1 LSKRQKSHVKPTDL
15 RGILQYIPKFRDRI
29 FVISIDGA
37 IVSDENFANLLLD
50 FAVLRSLNIRV
61 TLVHGAASQIAALAA
76 ERGVEPS
83 DLDGTEPVNAV
94 TLELALTAA
103 NRLTHEILEGF
114 TANGLRGV
122 STNAVTAHPRGII
135 DGIDYWYAGKAER
148 IDLGH
153 LEGLL
158 AQGNIPVIPPL
169 GFDREG
175 NTYRVNSDDLAREVA
190 VRLKATKLIYV
201 TTRDGLIRNSEVIR
215 QIPNGELDQI
225 LEHEPASLQPEQLA
239 KARNSATAC
248 RAGIPRV
255 HLINGSVHEGLLAE
269 VFSNTGIG
277 TLVYANEYRQIR
289 PAKKNDLSSILTL
302 TKNAVEAEELMDRS
316 LADIEANIAEY
327 HLFEIDGNPVGC
339 FSLTLYPDSNMG
351 ELGSVCVSAAH
362 ENQGIGSRLVE
373 YAEKLGRDHGL
384 TRLFVLSTQTF
395 KWFQSRAGFTEGEL
409 SNVPEPRHAAA
420 TSNGRNSKVLFKSL
434 E

>member
-1 LSKRQKSHVKPTDL
+1 MVSV
-15 RGILQYIPKFRDRI
+15 
-29 FVISIDGA
+29 DGA
-37 IVSDENFANLLLD
+37 IVSDENFSNLLLD

-61 TLVHGAASQIAALAA
+61 ALVHGAARQIASMAL
-76 ERGVEPS
+76 ERGIEPS
-83 DLDGTEPVNAV
+83 DLDGTEPVDAP
-94 TLELALTAA
+94 TLDLVLTAA

-114 TANGLRGV
+114 AANGLRGV

-135 DGIDYWYAGKAER
+135 NGTDHQFAGKVER

-153 LEGLL
+153 LESLL
-158 AQGNIPVIPPL
+158 AQGSIPVIPPL
-169 GFDREG
+169 GFDGEG

-190 VRLKATKLIYV
+190 VRLRATKLIYV
-201 TTRDGLIRNSEVIR
+201 TTRDGLIRNGEVIR

-225 LEHEPASLQPEQLA
+225 LEHEPASFEPEQLA

-248 RAGIPRV
+248 QAGISRV

-289 PAKKNDLSSILTL
+289 PAKKSDLGNILAL
-302 TKNAVEAEELMDRS
+302 TKNAIESAELMDRS
-316 LADIEANIAEY
+316 LADLEASVGEY

-339 FSLTLYPDSNMG
+339 FSLTVFAEANAA

-362 ENQGIGSRLVE
+362 ENQGVGRKLVE

-384 TRLFVLSTQTF
+384 ARLFVLSTQTF
-395 KWFQSRAGFTEGEL
+395 KWFQSTAGFTEGTL
-409 SNVPEPRHAAA
+409 DDVPEARRVAADE
-420 TSNGRNSKVLFKSL
+420 SGRGSKVLLKLL

>member
-1 LSKRQKSHVKPTDL
+1 MKPTDL
-15 RGILQYIPKFRDRI
+15 RGILQYIPKFREKI
-29 FVISIDGA
+29 FVVSIDGA

-61 TLVHGAASQIAALAA
+61 VLVHGAASQIASMAL
-76 ERGVEPS
+76 ERDLEPS
-83 DLDGTEPVNAV
+83 DLDGTQPVNEA

-114 TANGLRGV
+114 TANELRGV
-122 STNAVTAHPRGII
+122 STNAVTASPKGII
-135 DGIDYWYAGKAER
+135 DGNDYFFAGKAER
-148 IDLGH
+148 IDLAH

-175 NTYRVNSDDLAREVA
+175 NTYRLNSDDLAREVS
-190 VRLKATKLIYV
+190 VRLKAAKLIYV
-201 TTRDGLIRNSEVIR
+201 TTRDGLIHNGEVIR
-215 QIPNGELDQI
+215 QIPNGELDKI
-225 LEHEPASLQPEQLA
+225 LENEPTSLKPEQMA
-239 KARNSATAC
+239 KARNSAAAC
-248 RAGIPRV
+248 QAGIPRV

-289 PAKKNDLSSILTL
+289 KAKKIDLSSIITL
-302 TKNAVEAEELMDRS
+302 TKNAVEAAE
-316 LADIEANIAEY
+316 LADREISEIEANINEY

-339 FSLTLYPDSNMG
+339 FSLTIFPESKVG
-351 ELGSVCVSAAH
+351 ELGSVCVSPAH
-362 ENQGIGSRLVE
+362 ENQGIGSKLVD
-373 YAEKLGRDHGL
+373 YAENLAKEKGL
-384 TRLFVLSTQTF
+384 TKLFALSTQTF
-395 KWFQSRAGFTEGEL
+395 KWFQSKANFVVGEL
-409 SNVPEPRHAAA
+409 SELPEARQESAS
-420 TSNGRNSKVLFKSL
+420 TSGRNSKVLFKSL

>member
-1 LSKRQKSHVKPTDL
+1 MAKRQKSHVKPTDL

-61 TLVHGAASQIAALAA
+61 ALVLGAASQIAALAA

-83 DLDGTEPVNAV
+83 DLDGTEPVNEV

-122 STNAVTAHPRGII
+122 STNAVAAHPRGII

-201 TTRDGLIRNSEVIR
+201 TTRDGLIRNGEVIR

-225 LEHEPASLQPEQLA
+225 LEHEPANLQPEQLA

-289 PAKKNDLSSILTL
+289 PAKKSDLSSILAL
-302 TKNAVEAEELMDRS
+302 TKSAVEAEELMDRS

-362 ENQGIGSRLVE
+362 ENQSIGSRLVE

-395 KWFQSRAGFTEGEL
+395 KWFQSRAGFAEGEL
-409 SNVPEPRHAAA
+409 SELPEPRHAAA
-420 TSNGRNSKVLFKSL
+420 TSNGRNSKALFKSL

>member
-1 LSKRQKSHVKPTDL
+1 MAKRQKSHVKPTDL

-61 TLVHGAASQIAALAA
+61 ALVHGAASQIAALAA

-215 QIPNGELDQI
+215 QIPNSELDQI

-255 HLINGSVHEGLLAE
+255 HLINGRAAGARIYPRGLCEAVCRAISQE
-269 VFSNTGIG
+269 VKEHNRDGAGRGRPDCPI
-277 TLVYANEYRQIR
+277 LV
-289 PAKKNDLSSILTL
+289 ILQ
-302 TKNAVEAEELMDRS
+302 NCA
-316 LADIEANIAEY
+316 
-327 HLFEIDGNPVGC
+327 
-339 FSLTLYPDSNMG
+339 
-351 ELGSVCVSAAH
+351 
-362 ENQGIGSRLVE
+362 
-373 YAEKLGRDHGL
+373 
-384 TRLFVLSTQTF
+384 
-395 KWFQSRAGFTEGEL
+395 
-409 SNVPEPRHAAA
+409 
-420 TSNGRNSKVLFKSL
+420 
-434 E
+434 

>member
-1 LSKRQKSHVKPTDL
+1 MKPTDL

-61 TLVHGAASQIAALAA
+61 ALVHGAASQIAALAA

-83 DLDGTEPVNAV
+83 DLDGTEPVNEV

-201 TTRDGLIRNSEVIR
+201 TTRDGLIRNGEVIR

-289 PAKKNDLSSILTL
+289 PAKKSDLSSILAL
-302 TKNAVEAEELMDRS
+302 TKSAVEAEELMDRS

-373 YAEKLGRDHGL
+373 YAEKLGCDHGL
-384 TRLFVLSTQTF
+384 TRLFVLST
-395 KWFQSRAGFTEGEL
+395 
-409 SNVPEPRHAAA
+409 
-420 TSNGRNSKVLFKSL
+420 
-434 E
+434 

>member
-1 LSKRQKSHVKPTDL
+1 MAKRQKSHVKPTDL

-61 TLVHGAASQIAALAA
+61 ALVHGAASQIAALAA

-83 DLDGTEPVNAV
+83 DLDGTEPVNEV

-201 TTRDGLIRNSEVIR
+201 TTRDGLIRNGEVIR

-289 PAKKNDLSSILTL
+289 PAKKSDLSSILAL
-302 TKNAVEAEELMDRS
+302 TKSAVEAEELMDRS

-384 TRLFVLSTQTF
+384 SRLFVLSTQTF
-395 KWFQSRAGFTEGEL
+395 KWFQSRAGFAEGEL
-409 SNVPEPRHAAA
+409 LELPEPRHAAT
-420 TSNGRNSKVLFKSL
+420 TSNGRNSKALFKSL

>member
-1 LSKRQKSHVKPTDL
+1 MKPTDL

-29 FVISIDGA
+29 FVVSVDGA
-37 IVSDENFANLLLD
+37 IVSDENFSNLLLD

-61 TLVHGAASQIAALAA
+61 ALVHGAASQIASMAL
-76 ERGVEPS
+76 ERGIEPS
-83 DLDGTEPVNAV
+83 DLDGTEPVDAS

-114 TANGLRGV
+114 AANGLRGV
-122 STNAVTAHPRGII
+122 STNALTAHPRGII
-135 DGIDYWYAGKAER
+135 DGIDHQFAGKVER

-153 LEGLL
+153 LESLL
-158 AQGNIPVIPPL
+158 TQGSIPVIPPL
-169 GFDREG
+169 GFDGEG

-190 VRLKATKLIYV
+190 VRLRATKLIYV
-201 TTRDGLIRNSEVIR
+201 TTRDGLIRNGEVIR

-225 LEHEPASLQPEQLA
+225 LEHQPASFEPEQLA

-248 RAGIPRV
+248 QAGISRV

-289 PAKKNDLSSILTL
+289 PAKKSDLGNILAL
-302 TKNAVEAEELMDRS
+302 TKNAIESAELMDRS
-316 LADIEANIAEY
+316 LTDLEASVGEY

-339 FSLTLYPDSNMG
+339 FSLTVFPEVNAA

-362 ENQGIGSRLVE
+362 ENQGIGRKLVE

-384 TRLFVLSTQTF
+384 ARLFLLSTQTF
-395 KWFQSRAGFTEGEL
+395 KWFQSKAGFTEGTL
-409 SNVPEPRHAAA
+409 DDLPEARRVAADE
-420 TSNGRNSKVLFKSL
+420 SGRGSKVLLKLL

>member
-1 LSKRQKSHVKPTDL
+1 VKPTDL
-15 RGILQYIPKFRDRI
+15 RGILQYIPKFREKI
-29 FVISIDGA
+29 FVVSIDGA

-61 TLVHGAASQIAALAA
+61 VLVHGAASQIASMAL
-76 ERGVEPS
+76 ERDLEPS
-83 DLDGTEPVNAV
+83 DLDGTQPVNEA

-114 TANGLRGV
+114 TANELRGV
-122 STNAVTAHPRGII
+122 STNAVTASPKGII
-135 DGIDYWYAGKAER
+135 DGNDYFFAGKAER
-148 IDLGH
+148 IDLAH

-175 NTYRVNSDDLAREVA
+175 NTYRLNSDDLAREVS
-190 VRLKATKLIYV
+190 VRLKAAKLIYV
-201 TTRDGLIRNSEVIR
+201 TTRDGLIHNGEVIR
-215 QIPNGELDQI
+215 QIPNGELDKI
-225 LEHEPASLQPEQLA
+225 LENEPTSLKPEQMA
-239 KARNSATAC
+239 KARNSAAAC

-289 PAKKNDLSSILTL
+289 KAKKIDLSSIITL
-302 TKNAVEAEELMDRS
+302 TKNAVEAAE
-316 LADIEANIAEY
+316 LADRDLSEIEANINEY

-339 FSLTLYPDSNMG
+339 FSLTIFPESKVG
-351 ELGSVCVSAAH
+351 ELGSVCVSPAH
-362 ENQGIGSRLVE
+362 ENQGIGSKLVD
-373 YAEKLGRDHGL
+373 YAENLAKEKGL
-384 TRLFVLSTQTF
+384 TKLFALSTQTF
-395 KWFQSRAGFTEGEL
+395 KWFQSKANFVVGKLSEL
-409 SNVPEPRHAAA
+409 PEARQESAS
-420 TSNGRNSKVLFKSL
+420 TSGRNSKVLFKSL

>member
-1 LSKRQKSHVKPTDL
+1 MAKRQKSHVKPTDL

-61 TLVHGAASQIAALAA
+61 ALVHGAASQIAALGA

-83 DLDGTEPVNAV
+83 DLDGTEPVNEV

-114 TANGLRGV
+114 TANGMRGV

-158 AQGNIPVIPPL
+158 AQGNIPIIPPL

-201 TTRDGLIRNSEVIR
+201 TTRDGLIRNGEVIR

-289 PAKKNDLSSILTL
+289 PAKKSDLSSILAL
-302 TKNAVEAEELMDRS
+302 TKSAVEAEELMDRS

-339 FSLTLYPDSNMG
+339 FSLTLYHHSNMG

-395 KWFQSRAGFTEGEL
+395 KWFQSRAGFAEGEL
-409 SNVPEPRHAAA
+409 SKLPEPRHAAA
-420 TSNGRNSKVLFKSL
+420 TSNGRNSKALFKSL

>member
-1 LSKRQKSHVKPTDL
+1 MKPTDL
-15 RGILQYIPKFRDRI
+15 RGILQYIPKFREKI
-29 FVISIDGA
+29 FVVSIDGA

-61 TLVHGAASQIAALAA
+61 VLVHGAASQIASMAL
-76 ERGVEPS
+76 ERDLEPS
-83 DLDGTEPVNAV
+83 DLDGTQPVNEA

-114 TANGLRGV
+114 TANELRGV
-122 STNAVTAHPRGII
+122 STNAVTASPKGII
-135 DGIDYWYAGKAER
+135 DGNDYFFAGKAER
-148 IDLGH
+148 IDLAH

-175 NTYRVNSDDLAREVA
+175 NTYRLNSDDLAREVS
-190 VRLKATKLIYV
+190 VRLKAAKLIYV
-201 TTRDGLIRNSEVIR
+201 TTRDGLIHNGEIIR
-215 QIPNGELDQI
+215 QIPNGELDKI
-225 LEHEPASLQPEQLA
+225 LENEPTSLKPEQMA
-239 KARNSATAC
+239 KALNSAAAC

-289 PAKKNDLSSILTL
+289 KAKKIDLSSIITL
-302 TKNAVEAEELMDRS
+302 TKNAVEAAE
-316 LADIEANIAEY
+316 LADRDLSEIEANINEY

-339 FSLTLYPDSNMG
+339 FSLTIFPESKVG
-351 ELGSVCVSAAH
+351 ELGSVCVSPAH
-362 ENQGIGSRLVE
+362 ENQGIGSKLVD
-373 YAEKLGRDHGL
+373 YAENLAKEKGL
-384 TRLFVLSTQTF
+384 TKLFALSTQTF
-395 KWFQSRAGFTEGEL
+395 KWFQSKANFVVGKLSEL
-409 SNVPEPRHAAA
+409 PEARQESAS
-420 TSNGRNSKVLFKSL
+420 TSGRNSKVLFKSL

>member
-1 LSKRQKSHVKPTDL
+1 MAKRQKSHVKPTDL

-61 TLVHGAASQIAALAA
+61 ALVHGAASQIAALAA

-83 DLDGTEPVNAV
+83 DLDGTKPVNEV

-201 TTRDGLIRNSEVIR
+201 TTRDGLIRNGEVIR

-289 PAKKNDLSSILTL
+289 PAKKSDLSSILAL
-302 TKNAVEAEELMDRS
+302 TKSAVEAEELMDRS
-316 LADIEANIAEY
+316 LADIETNIAEY

-384 TRLFVLSTQTF
+384 TRLFVLS
-395 KWFQSRAGFTEGEL
+395 
-409 SNVPEPRHAAA
+409 
-420 TSNGRNSKVLFKSL
+420 
-434 E
+434 

>member
-1 LSKRQKSHVKPTDL
+1 MAKRQKNHVKPTDL

-61 TLVHGAASQIAALAA
+61 ALIHGAASQIAALAA

-83 DLDGTEPVNAV
+83 DLDGTEPVNEV

-114 TANGLRGV
+114 TANELRGV

-201 TTRDGLIRNSEVIR
+201 TTRDGLIRNGEVIR

-289 PAKKNDLSSILTL
+289 PAKKSDLSSILAL
-302 TKNAVEAEELMDRS
+302 TKSAVEAEELMDRS
-316 LADIEANIAEY
+316 LADIEANIADY

-339 FSLTLYPDSNMG
+339 FSLTLYTDNNMG

-373 YAEKLGRDHGL
+373 YAEKLGRNHGL

-395 KWFQSRAGFTEGEL
+395 KWFQSRAGYAEGKLSEL
-409 SNVPEPRHAAA
+409 PEPRHAAA
-420 TSNGRNSKVLFKSL
+420 TSNGRNSKALFKSL

>member
-1 LSKRQKSHVKPTDL
+1 VKPTDL

-29 FVISIDGA
+29 FVVSVDGA
-37 IVSDENFANLLLD
+37 IVSDENFPNLLLD

-61 TLVHGAASQIAALAA
+61 ALVHGAASQIAAMAL
-76 ERGVEPS
+76 ERGIEPS
-83 DLDGTEPVNAV
+83 DLDGTESVDAP

-114 TANGLRGV
+114 AANGLRGV

-135 DGIDYWYAGKAER
+135 DGADHQFAGKVER

-153 LEGLL
+153 LESLL
-158 AQGNIPVIPPL
+158 AQGSIPVIPPL
-169 GFDREG
+169 GFDGEG

-190 VRLKATKLIYV
+190 VRLRATKLIYV
-201 TTRDGLIRNSEVIR
+201 TIRDGLIRNGEVIR

-225 LEHEPASLQPEQLA
+225 LEHEPASLEPEQLA
-239 KARNSATAC
+239 KARNSTAAC
-248 RAGIPRV
+248 QAGIPRV

-289 PAKKNDLSSILTL
+289 PAKKSDLGSIIAL
-302 TKNAVEAEELMDRS
+302 TKSAIESEELMDRS
-316 LADIEANIAEY
+316 LADLEANVGEY

-339 FSLTLYPDSNMG
+339 FSLTVFAEANAA

-362 ENQGIGSRLVE
+362 ENQGIGCKLVE
-373 YAEKLGRDHGL
+373 YAEKLGRDDGL
-384 TRLFVLSTQTF
+384 AKLFVLSTQTF
-395 KWFQSRAGFTEGEL
+395 KWFQSKAGFTEGTL
-409 SNVPEPRHAAA
+409 DDLPEARQAAA
-420 TSNGRNSKVLFKSL
+420 AESGRKSKVLLKSL

>member
-1 LSKRQKSHVKPTDL
+1 MKPTDL
-15 RGILQYIPKFRDRI
+15 RGILQYIPKFREKI
-29 FVISIDGA
+29 FVVSIDGA

-61 TLVHGAASQIAALAA
+61 VLVHGAASQIASMAL
-76 ERGVEPS
+76 ERDLEPS
-83 DLDGTEPVNAV
+83 DLDGTQPVNEA

-114 TANGLRGV
+114 TANELRGV
-122 STNAVTAHPRGII
+122 STNAVTASPKGII
-135 DGIDYWYAGKAER
+135 DGNDYFFAGKAER
-148 IDLGH
+148 IDLAH

-175 NTYRVNSDDLAREVA
+175 NTYRLNSDDLAREVS
-190 VRLKATKLIYV
+190 VRLKAAKLIYV
-201 TTRDGLIRNSEVIR
+201 TTRDGLIHNGEIIR
-215 QIPNGELDQI
+215 QIPNGELDKI
-225 LEHEPASLQPEQLA
+225 LENEPTSLKPEQMA
-239 KARNSATAC
+239 KALNSAAAC

-289 PAKKNDLSSILTL
+289 KAKKIDLSSIITL
-302 TKNAVEAEELMDRS
+302 TKNAVEAAE
-316 LADIEANIAEY
+316 LADREISEIEANINEY

-339 FSLTLYPDSNMG
+339 FSLTIFPESKVG
-351 ELGSVCVSAAH
+351 ELGSVCVSPAH
-362 ENQGIGSRLVE
+362 ENQGIGSKLVD
-373 YAEKLGRDHGL
+373 YAENLAKEKGL
-384 TRLFVLSTQTF
+384 TKLFALSTQTF
-395 KWFQSRAGFTEGEL
+395 KWFQSKANFVVGKLSEL
-409 SNVPEPRHAAA
+409 PEARQESAS
-420 TSNGRNSKVLFKSL
+420 TSGRNSKVLFKSL

>member
-1 LSKRQKSHVKPTDL
+1 MAKRQKSHVKPTDL

-61 TLVHGAASQIAALAA
+61 ALVHGAASQIAALAA

-83 DLDGTEPVNAV
+83 DLDGTKPVNEV

-158 AQGNIPVIPPL
+158 VQGNIPVIPPL

-201 TTRDGLIRNSEVIR
+201 TTRDGLIRNGEVIR

-289 PAKKNDLSSILTL
+289 PAKKSDLSSILTL
-302 TKNAVEAEELMDRS
+302 TKSAVEAEELMDRS

-395 KWFQSRAGFTEGEL
+395 KWFQSRAGFAEGEL
-409 SNVPEPRHAAA
+409 LELPEPRHAAA
-420 TSNGRNSKVLFKSL
+420 TSNGRNSKALFKSL

>member
-1 LSKRQKSHVKPTDL
+1 MSKRQKSHVKPTDL

>member
-1 LSKRQKSHVKPTDL
+1 MKPTDL
-15 RGILQYIPKFRDRI
+15 RGILQYIPKFREKI
-29 FVISIDGA
+29 FVVSIDGA

-61 TLVHGAASQIAALAA
+61 VLVHGAASQIASMAL
-76 ERGVEPS
+76 ERDLEPS
-83 DLDGTEPVNAV
+83 DLDGTQPVNEA

-114 TANGLRGV
+114 TANELRGV
-122 STNAVTAHPRGII
+122 STNAVTASPKGII
-135 DGIDYWYAGKAER
+135 DGNDYFFAGKAER
-148 IDLGH
+148 IDLAH

-175 NTYRVNSDDLAREVA
+175 NTYRLNSDDLAREVS
-190 VRLKATKLIYV
+190 VRLKAAKLIYV
-201 TTRDGLIRNSEVIR
+201 TTRDGLIHNGEVIR
-215 QIPNGELDQI
+215 QIPNGELDKI
-225 LEHEPASLQPEQLA
+225 LENEPTSLKPEQMA
-239 KARNSATAC
+239 KALNSAAAC

-289 PAKKNDLSSILTL
+289 KAKKIDLSSIITL
-302 TKNAVEAEELMDRS
+302 TKNAVEAAE
-316 LADIEANIAEY
+316 LADRDLSEIEANINEY

-339 FSLTLYPDSNMG
+339 FSLTIFPESKVG
-351 ELGSVCVSAAH
+351 ELGSVCVSPAH
-362 ENQGIGSRLVE
+362 ENQGIGSKLVD
-373 YAEKLGRDHGL
+373 YAENLAKEKGL
-384 TRLFVLSTQTF
+384 TKLFALSTQTF
-395 KWFQSRAGFTEGEL
+395 KWFQSKANFVVGEL
-409 SNVPEPRHAAA
+409 SELPEARQESAS
-420 TSNGRNSKVLFKSL
+420 TSGRNSKVLFKSL

>member
-1 LSKRQKSHVKPTDL
+1 MKPTDL
-15 RGILQYIPKFRDRI
+15 RGILQYIPKFREKI
-29 FVISIDGA
+29 FVVSIDGA

-61 TLVHGAASQIAALAA
+61 VLVHGAASQIASMAL
-76 ERGVEPS
+76 ERDLEPS
-83 DLDGTEPVNAV
+83 DLDGTQPVNEA

-114 TANGLRGV
+114 TANELRGV
-122 STNAVTAHPRGII
+122 STNAVTASPKGII
-135 DGIDYWYAGKAER
+135 DGNDYFFAGKAER
-148 IDLGH
+148 IDLAH

-175 NTYRVNSDDLAREVA
+175 NTYRLNSDDLAREVS
-190 VRLKATKLIYV
+190 VRLKAAKLIYV
-201 TTRDGLIRNSEVIR
+201 TTRDGLIHNGEVIR
-215 QIPNGELDQI
+215 QIPNGELDKI
-225 LEHEPASLQPEQLA
+225 LENEPTSLKPEQMA
-239 KARNSATAC
+239 KARNSAAAC
-248 RAGIPRV
+248 QAGIPRV

-289 PAKKNDLSSILTL
+289 KAKKIDLSSIITL
-302 TKNAVEAEELMDRS
+302 TKNAVEAAE
-316 LADIEANIAEY
+316 LADRDLSEIEANINEY

-339 FSLTLYPDSNMG
+339 FSLTIFPESKVG
-351 ELGSVCVSAAH
+351 ELGSVCVSPAH
-362 ENQGIGSRLVE
+362 ENQGIGSKLVD
-373 YAEKLGRDHGL
+373 YAENLAKEKGL
-384 TRLFVLSTQTF
+384 TKLFALSTQTF
-395 KWFQSRAGFTEGEL
+395 KWFQSKANFVVGEL
-409 SNVPEPRHAAA
+409 SELPEARQESAS
-420 TSNGRNSKVLFKSL
+420 TSGRNSKVLFKSL

>member
-1 LSKRQKSHVKPTDL
+1 MAKRQKSHVKPTDL

-61 TLVHGAASQIAALAA
+61 ALVHGAASQIAALAA

-83 DLDGTEPVNAV
+83 DLDGTKPVNEV

-201 TTRDGLIRNSEVIR
+201 TTRDGLIRNGEVIR

-289 PAKKNDLSSILTL
+289 PAKKSDLSSILAL
-302 TKNAVEAEELMDRS
+302 TKSAVEAEELMDRS

-395 KWFQSRAGFTEGEL
+395 KWFQSRAGFAEGEL
-409 SNVPEPRHAAA
+409 LELPEPRHAAA
-420 TSNGRNSKVLFKSL
+420 TSNGRNSKALFKSL

>member
-1 LSKRQKSHVKPTDL
+1 MSKRQKSHVKPTDL

-61 TLVHGAASQIAALAA
+61 ALVHGAASQIAALAA

>member
-1 LSKRQKSHVKPTDL
+1 MAKRQKSHVKPTDL

-61 TLVHGAASQIAALAA
+61 ALVHGAASQIAALAA

-83 DLDGTEPVNAV
+83 DLDGTEPVNEV

-201 TTRDGLIRNSEVIR
+201 TTRDGLIRNGEVIR

-373 YAEKLGRDHGL
+373 YAEKLGRDHG
-384 TRLFVLSTQTF
+384 
-395 KWFQSRAGFTEGEL
+395 
-409 SNVPEPRHAAA
+409 
-420 TSNGRNSKVLFKSL
+420 
-434 E
+434 

>member
-1 LSKRQKSHVKPTDL
+1 MKPTDL

-29 FVISIDGA
+29 FVVSIDGA
-37 IVSDENFANLLLD
+37 IVNDENFANLLLD

-61 TLVHGAASQIAALAA
+61 ALVHGAASQIAALAA

-83 DLDGTEPVNAV
+83 DLDGTEPVDAA

-135 DGIDYWYAGKAER
+135 KGTDFLFAGKAER

-175 NTYRVNSDDLAREVA
+175 NTYRVNSDDLACEVA

-201 TTRDGLIRNSEVIR
+201 TTREGLIRNGEIIR
-215 QIPNGELDQI
+215 QIPNGELDQL
-225 LEHEPASLQPEQLA
+225 LENEPASLQPEQLA
-239 KARNSATAC
+239 KARNSAAAC

-289 PAKKNDLSSILTL
+289 PARKLDLSSILTL
-302 TKNAVEAEELMDRS
+302 TKNAVESAELMDRS
-316 LADIEANIAEY
+316 LAEIEANVGEY

-339 FSLTLYPDSNMG
+339 FSLTQFPGSEVA
-351 ELGSVCVSAAH
+351 ELGSVCVSPAH
-362 ENQGIGSRLVE
+362 ENQGIGGRLVE
-373 YAEKLGRDHGL
+373 YAEKLARDRGV
-384 TRLFVLSTQTF
+384 TQLFVLSTQTF
-395 KWFQSRAGFTEGEL
+395 KWFQTKAGFVEGDL
-409 SNVPEPRHAAA
+409 ADLPEARQA
-420 TSNGRNSKVLFKSL
+420 TAHSSGRNSKILFKSL
-434 E
+434 G

>member
-1 LSKRQKSHVKPTDL
+1 MAKRTRSSVKPTDL

-29 FVISIDGA
+29 FVVSVDGA
-37 IVSDENFANLLLD
+37 IVSDENFSNLLLD

-61 TLVHGAASQIAALAA
+61 ALIHGAASQIASMAL
-76 ERGVEPS
+76 ERGIEPS
-83 DLDGTEPVNAV
+83 DLDGTEPVDAP

-114 TANGLRGV
+114 AANGLRGV

-135 DGIDYWYAGKAER
+135 DGTDHQFAGKVER

-153 LEGLL
+153 LETLL
-158 AQGNIPVIPPL
+158 AQGSIPVIPPL
-169 GFDREG
+169 GFDGEG

-190 VRLKATKLIYV
+190 VRLRATKLIYV
-201 TTRDGLIRNSEVIR
+201 TTRDGLLRHGDVIR

-225 LEHEPASLQPEQLA
+225 LEHEPGSLEPEQLA
-239 KARNSATAC
+239 KARNSAAAC
-248 RAGIPRV
+248 SAGIPRV

-289 PAKKNDLSSILTL
+289 PAKKSDLGSILAL
-302 TKNAVEAEELMDRS
+302 TKNAIDSAELMERS
-316 LADIEANIAEY
+316 LTDLEAGVGEF

-339 FSLTLYPDSNMG
+339 FSLSIFAEDNVA

-362 ENQGIGSRLVE
+362 ENQGIGRKLVE

-384 TRLFVLSTQTF
+384 ARLFVLSTQTF
-395 KWFQSRAGFTEGEL
+395 KWFQSKAGFTEGTL
-409 SNVPEPRHAAA
+409 DDLPESRRAAA
-420 TSNGRNSKVLFKSL
+420 EESGRKSKVLLKPL